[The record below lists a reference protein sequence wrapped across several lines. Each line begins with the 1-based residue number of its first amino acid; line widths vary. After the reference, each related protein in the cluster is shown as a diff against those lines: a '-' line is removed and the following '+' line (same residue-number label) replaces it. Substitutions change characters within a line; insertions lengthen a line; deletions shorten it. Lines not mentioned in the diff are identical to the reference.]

1 MPLYKFGVNDIFR
14 NRVKTHPRTS
24 FVINEGR
31 VVYNGE
37 VPAEGLQ
44 DSTETRKINHT
55 PSGHISLYEMNVDRD
70 ESSHDPDA
78 LNPTMVYPFIT
89 KQGSLTSFKTVST
102 TTFQS
107 YSYGD
112 ILSSSYPLSSS
123 IAVEHHVAAVDSVD
137 GCLQNRRH
145 ITALRNTF
153 EHYKYLSPYY
163 AWESDS
169 AVGTWNKGT
178 QEMALV
184 SVPSIFYGSSI
195 KKGSVDLKFYIDGK
209 LIARLQDT
217 KRNGELIQT
226 VEQPQTTAATAASI
240 VVDFDPPMG
249 SGFTSGDPFDNKRI
263 IIEDAE
269 GTTKTFIFD
278 NDVGSEGPTGTVDG
292 SGFIVVQVSGLFGNA
307 NRATQFAQAVNSVAD
322 LKISASDDGAANI
335 TLTQDVLGSAG
346 NTQLFNPDSIFIETS
361 STFVLGD
368 FFEGGAD
375 ATSGDSHLGEVAGV
389 VLYNE
394 GVLALT
400 GSWALHDTYT
410 DYFRTCPD
418 CISAMD
424 TDGDGTAEPIS
435 PSWTLWGSQG
445 DPTDTSCNLSAG
457 KLLTDPSV
465 TLCPSASWS
474 IDFQGTNYVSV
485 LTMLAHAPKGDLN
498 HSNNPTYVKYSEE
511 EKPVVDNTRYIERN
525 DKEIKNIVKSVHTNY
540 SESFEK
546 TTYISKVGIYDE
558 DKNLIAIAKV
568 ATPVKKTTDREYTFK
583 IKLDF

>member
-24 FVINEGR
+24 FVINEGT

-37 VPAEGLQ
+37 VPPDGNQ
-44 DSTETRKINHT
+44 DSSVTRKINHV

-70 ESSHDPDA
+70 ESAHNPDV

-89 KQGSLTSFKTVST
+89 KQGSLTSFKTIST
-102 TTFQS
+102 TTFQT

-123 IAVEHHVAAVDSVD
+123 IAIEHHQSQADSPD
-137 GCLQNRRH
+137 GCAQNRRH
-145 ITALRNTF
+145 ITALKNTF
-153 EHYKYLSPYY
+153 DYYNYLSPHY
-163 AWESDS
+163 AWESDN

-195 KKGSVDLKFYIDGK
+195 KKGTVSLKLYVSGS
-209 LIARLQDT
+209 LAAQLEDT

-226 VEQPQTTAATAASI
+226 L
-240 VVDFDPPMG
+240 
-249 SGFTSGDPFDNKRI
+249 
-263 IIEDAE
+263 
-269 GTTKTFIFD
+269 
-278 NDVGSEGPTGTVDG
+278 GP
-292 SGFIVVQVSGLFGNA
+292 A
-307 NRATQFAQAVNSVAD
+307 
-322 LKISASDDGAANI
+322 
-335 TLTQDVLGSAG
+335 
-346 NTQLFNPDSIFIETS
+346 
-361 STFVLGD
+361 
-368 FFEGGAD
+368 GAD
-375 ATSGDSHLGEVAGV
+375 GQVAGV

-394 GVLALT
+394 GILALT
-400 GSWALHDTYT
+400 GSWAIHDTYT

-418 CISAMD
+418 CITAMD
-424 TDGDGTAEPIS
+424 PDNNNVADPVS

-445 DPTDTSCNLSAG
+445 NPEDKTCNVSAG
-457 KLLTDPSV
+457 LTVNDPSV

-474 IDFQGTNYVSV
+474 IDFEGTNYVSV
-485 LTMLAHAPKGDLN
+485 LTMLAHAPMGELN
-498 HSNNPTYVKYSEE
+498 HSNNPTYIKYGEE
-511 EKPVVDNTRYIERN
+511 NNVTVDNTRYIERN
-525 DKEIKNIVKSVHTNY
+525 DKEIANIVKSVHSNY

>member
-1 MPLYKFGVNDIFR
+1 MPLYEFGTNDIFR
-14 NRVKTHPRTS
+14 NRIKTHPRTS
-24 FVINEGR
+24 FVINNGE

-37 VPAEGLQ
+37 IPADGTQ
-44 DSTETRKINHT
+44 DLTTRKVKHV
-55 PSGHISLYEMNVDRD
+55 PSGFISLHEMNIDRD
-70 ESSHDPDA
+70 ESSHNPDA
-78 LNPTMVYPFIT
+78 MNPTMVYPFIT

-102 TTFQS
+102 TTFQTF
-107 YSYGD
+107 SYGD
-112 ILSSSYPLSSS
+112 IMSSSFPLSSS
-123 IAVEHHVAAVDSVD
+123 IAVEHHMSAATSPD

-153 EHYKYLSPYY
+153 EYYKYMSPHYS
-163 AWESDS
+163 WESDS
-169 AVGTWNKGT
+169 AAGTWNKST
-178 QEMALV
+178 QEMSLV

-195 KKGSVDLKFYIDGK
+195 KKGSVDLKFYVDGK

-240 VVDFDPPMG
+240 VVDFDPSTG
-249 SGFTSGDPFDNKRI
+249 SGFTSGDPFDDKKI
-263 IIEDAE
+263 ILQDAE
-269 GTTKTFIFD
+269 GTTKTFKFD
-278 NDVGSEGPTGTVDG
+278 RNSSDGATGTVDG
-292 SGFIVVQVSGLFGNA
+292 SGFIVVQVSGLFGND
-307 NRATQFAQAVNSVAD
+307 NRATQFAQAVNSVTD
-322 LKISASDDGAANI
+322 LKITASDDGAATI

-346 NTQLFNPDSIFIETS
+346 NTQLLNPDFILIETS
-361 STFVLGD
+361 STAVLGD

-410 DYFRTCPD
+410 DYFRACPD
-418 CISAMD
+418 CDTAMS
-424 TDGDGTAEPIS
+424 GTPIS

-445 DPTDTSCNLSAG
+445 DTTDTTCNVAAG
-457 KLLTDPSV
+457 KAVTDPSV
-465 TLCPSASWS
+465 TLCPSSSWA
-474 IDFQGTNYVSV
+474 INFEGTNYVSV
-485 LTMLAHAPKGDLN
+485 LTMLAHAPKGHLN
-498 HSNNPTYVKYSEE
+498 HSNNPTYIKSGQAES
-511 EKPVVDNTRYIERN
+511 PVVDNTKYIEKS
-525 DKEIKNIVKSVHTNY
+525 DKEIKNIVKSVHSNY

-568 ATPVKKTTDREYTFK
+568 ATPVKKTEDREYTFK
-583 IKLDF
+583 IKMDF